1 MMIALYIVA
10 TIAWGLWIH
19 APALYVVLCIGVF
32 SITHSIWQASQQRT
46 QEHEELLEELRALRG
61 PDDDDDE

>member
-1 MMIALYIVA
+1 
-10 TIAWGLWIH
+10 
-19 APALYVVLCIGVF
+19 LYVVLCIGVF

-61 PDDDDDE
+61 PEDDDDE